1 MTTAARSV
9 LPAGILTLLNP
20 FEILNYVRCFWNIVF
35 GFLIIF
41 LQLKWLKMIKR
52 NFGFLLHWCKR
63 SRHPGPLLCRDPAAP
78 PPLGACPSAQFR
90 DRTYLLSNAPER
102 RPKMTAGP
110 TIGASA
116 GLCAASST
124 SSWGRTS

>member
-52 NFGFLLHWCKR
+52 NFGFLLHWCKLTPPR
-63 SRHPGPLLCRDPAAP
+63 SPALPRPRRTPAA
-78 PPLGACPSAQFR
+78 R
-90 DRTYLLSNAPER
+90 RLSL
-102 RPKMTAGP
+102 RP
-110 TIGASA
+110 IS
-116 GLCAASST
+116 
-124 SSWGRTS
+124 